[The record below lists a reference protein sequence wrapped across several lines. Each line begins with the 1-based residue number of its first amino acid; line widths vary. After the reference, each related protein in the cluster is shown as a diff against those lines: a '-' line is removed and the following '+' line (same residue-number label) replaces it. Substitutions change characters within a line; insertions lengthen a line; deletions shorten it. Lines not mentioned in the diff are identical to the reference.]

1 MQTID
6 ASARPWR
13 VLVIAF
19 LWLLAAVTASVC
31 TTFAVGFVAGFSQ
44 TVARAHG
51 GVGWH
56 PPALIYGL
64 ASTIALQ
71 VTLLLA
77 DVRQGR
83 SLGSGNIVRGLSA
96 GPMRRHGL
104 VALFAIL
111 MILWVCGYVAVLIHF
126 RAIATTISTGLPTV
140 LAAQMRGRPVVLAIR
155 LLLVIVVAPLAE
167 ELFFRGWLWT
177 ALRGSWG
184 AWPTALVTGGVW
196 LAVHA
201 LNAPFRALILLPQ
214 AILLSLAR
222 HYGGSV
228 RASLPIHVA
237 NNAAAAAIQIASVL
251 LLPR

>member
-1 MQTID
+1 MPTID
-6 ASARPWR
+6 SNARPWR
-13 VLVIAF
+13 VLLIAF
-19 LWLLAAVTASVC
+19 LWLLAAVAASVC
-31 TTFAVGFVAGFSQ
+31 TTSVVGFVAGFSQ

-51 GVGWH
+51 GIGWH
-56 PPALIYGL
+56 PPPLIYGL

-71 VTLLLA
+71 ATLLIA
-77 DVRQGR
+77 DVWQGR
-83 SLGSGNIVRGLSA
+83 LLGGGNITLGLGA
-96 GPMRRHGL
+96 MPVRRHRL
-104 VALFAIL
+104 VAVFAVL
-111 MILWVCGYVAVLIHF
+111 MILWVCVYVAVLIHF
-126 RAIATTISTGLPTV
+126 HAIATTISTGLPTV

-155 LLLVIVVAPLAE
+155 LLLVIAVAPLAE

-177 ALRGSWG
+177 ALRRSWG

-237 NNAAAAAIQIASVL
+237 NNAAAVAIQIASVL